1 MPSPLPTSVP
11 LPPPSIVR
19 PVAVS
24 VGLSMSDALARSSA
38 WVISRPPLSSAIAA
52 SAAAVAVGV
61 SLLPLTVTT
70 MSLLAVPSADQT
82 VSVSV
87 TTCPALSDC
96 VASRPFSSV

>member
-24 VGLSMSDALARSSA
+24 VGLSMSDALARSSD

-52 SAAAVAVGV
+52 SVTADVVGA
-61 SLLPLTVTT
+61 SLTGVMSRLAEPATLPPL
-70 MSLLAVPSADQT
+70 PSSI
-82 VSVSV
+82 V
-87 TTCPALSDC
+87 
-96 VASRPFSSV
+96 